1 MEVLNMGRDEE
12 NRKKW
17 FKDNVFRYVLDLN
30 RAVNKNVIEKLE
42 SVPSKKQ
49 YIVSLIEQ
57 DIENEKS
64 ANH

>member
-1 MEVLNMGRDEE
+1 MGRDEE

>member
-1 MEVLNMGRDEE
+1 MGRDEE

-42 SVPSKKQ
+42 SVPSKKL

-57 DIENEKS
+57 DIENEKKR
-64 ANH
+64 